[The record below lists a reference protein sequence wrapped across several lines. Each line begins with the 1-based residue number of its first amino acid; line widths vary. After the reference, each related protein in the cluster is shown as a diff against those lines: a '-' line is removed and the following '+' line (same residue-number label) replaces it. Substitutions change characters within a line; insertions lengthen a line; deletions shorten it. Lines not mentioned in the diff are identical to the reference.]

1 MLLHPTIFLIGCSL
15 ASFISPQYVNSYG
28 YGYAVNDLD
37 GSGNGNNNQNSNSV
51 NSNSVN
57 LNSGN
62 SNSGNPDPAPK
73 GGNSRISGYVTGN
86 NGQTGGQILR
96 LGPNGK
102 LLITNCNVCRLCCI
116 GKNVTYEIENL
127 TDRRDNN
134 VNGGSTTPNQPEQY
148 ATAPPPTTV
157 PPPPPCVPTTTTET
171 PTTTTTSTTTPRPPC
186 IYTAPPTQPTLPT
199 TLPPPPATYPT
210 IPTNGYA
217 TSPTPSG
224 YPTAPPPTQTTVIPG
239 YPVPEWP
246 TTAQPITTTTPQGG
260 EVPPGPNGK
269 CCYID
274 LRTIQAIVSCGA
286 FGGSQKGCCSKSCS
300 SSSQSNSQIQRQI
313 QINFQLLSR
322 YFGQIPTRISCTD
335 AVRFGIV
342 ESREIDGVCPPQYSP
357 FPTVELPTV
366 RPDGEQ
372 PTTVTP
378 PGQVVIPTNGPSDA
392 YVKPPTSSVAAASLL
407 TVVLAT
413 VLCL

>member
-1 MLLHPTIFLIGCSL
+1 MPTTVIK
-15 ASFISPQYVNSYG
+15 P
-28 YGYAVNDLD
+28 
-37 GSGNGNNNQNSNSV
+37 NQN
-51 NSNSVN
+51 
-57 LNSGN
+57 
-62 SNSGNPDPAPK
+62 PAPK

-186 IYTAPPTQPTLPT
+186 IYTAPPTQPTQPTLPT
-199 TLPPPPATYPT
+199 T
-210 IPTNGYA
+210 
-217 TSPTPSG
+217 
-224 YPTAPPPTQTTVIPG
+224 Q
-239 YPVPEWP
+239 WP

-260 EVPPGPNGK
+260 EVPPGPNEK